1 MNAKSI
7 NLLTVIL
14 ISLSFICI
22 GGTLYDLNTHQK
34 NNRYQQSLSWPL
46 AIGFSTA
53 GGSVILG
60 LFLKHFLPLNILNE
74 MIDIKQYKV

>member
-1 MNAKSI
+1 MTVESI
-7 NLLTVIL
+7 NLLTIIL

-34 NNRYQQSLSWPL
+34 NQQYQQSLYWPL

-60 LFLKHFLPLNILNE
+60 LFLKHFLPSHILNE
-74 MIDIKQYKV
+74 MIDIKQYRV